1 MINETQPPS
10 TTINPLKFEII
21 EKLNRLLAKQK
32 YLKSEYVRTQ
42 ENVKNEK
49 RKSIDHKNLEEGMM
63 KYKDLNKESNTD
75 SVDNTAVEKP
85 FFGNFD
91 IVESDSQIEVNRN
104 RRRKNRQRKSEFL
117 SDDGIETLPDQS
129 QSETITRHSVHKHKQ
144 NLHNFQFP
152 PSAYNSRLHGEK
164 PANDIRLEIP
174 ISLDATISL
183 PKNKQSLEELLD
195 FVMKH
200 DATLLEEYLKERSHY
215 GGVVSKAPPSET
227 YHLPEDHQAP
237 QTAYQAPPPSAE
249 HTTVP
254 DLSHR
259 GFGALVRKPA
269 EDYGVPTTKVCN
281 YFLWNFFVSF
291 LDELMVFIFS

>member
-42 ENVKNEK
+42 EKVKNEK

-63 KYKDLNKESNTD
+63 KYTDLNKESDTD

-117 SDDGIETLPDQS
+117 VDS
-129 QSETITRHSVHKHKQ
+129 
-144 NLHNFQFP
+144 
-152 PSAYNSRLHGEK
+152 
-164 PANDIRLEIP
+164 
-174 ISLDATISL
+174 
-183 PKNKQSLEELLD
+183 
-195 FVMKH
+195 
-200 DATLLEEYLKERSHY
+200 
-215 GGVVSKAPPSET
+215 
-227 YHLPEDHQAP
+227 
-237 QTAYQAPPPSAE
+237 
-249 HTTVP
+249 
-254 DLSHR
+254 
-259 GFGALVRKPA
+259 
-269 EDYGVPTTKVCN
+269 
-281 YFLWNFFVSF
+281 
-291 LDELMVFIFS
+291 